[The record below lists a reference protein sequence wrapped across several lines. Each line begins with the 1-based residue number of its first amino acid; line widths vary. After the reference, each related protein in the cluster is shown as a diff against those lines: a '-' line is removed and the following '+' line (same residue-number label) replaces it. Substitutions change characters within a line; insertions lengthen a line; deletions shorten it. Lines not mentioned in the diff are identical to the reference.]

1 MLSLNSRLQTIGL
14 SAARGVDLVMQRDQ
28 LKATLPRSEAGAATA
43 KPATETSA
51 PAAEPAT
58 TPTTAVAKAGKQ
70 VLTSEQQ
77 QQVRELQRIDQNV
90 RAHEQA
96 HLSAGQ
102 GVVTSGASFTYTYG
116 PDNKQYAVA
125 GEVGIDTSAE
135 REPQAN
141 IDKGLRIQAAALA
154 PRDPSPQDYQVAAV
168 GSRLVGQGQS
178 DLVVQRQQEQLA
190 AQEAAREQRAAAG
203 GETAAGQLAPVQ
215 HAAAVEPVTAGASQ
229 ADSSATA
236 ATAATDSRRALQDV
250 YRTTNPAAAA
260 RVDTFA

>member
-1 MLSLNSRLQTIGL
+1 MLSLNSRLQTIGI

-28 LKATLPRSEAGAATA
+28 LKATLPRGEASAATA
-43 KPATETSA
+43 KSAAEASA

-58 TPTTAVAKAGKQ
+58 TPTTAVAKAGTQ

-116 PDNKQYAVA
+116 PDGKQYAVA
-125 GEVGIDTSAE
+125 GEVGIDTAAE

-178 DLVVQRQQEQLA
+178 DLLVQRQQEQLA
-190 AQEAAREQRAAAG
+190 AQEAAREQRAVA
-203 GETAAGQLAPVQ
+203 GETSAGQPAPAQ
-215 HAAAVEPVTAGASQ
+215 PAAAADSLAVQSNK
-229 ADSSATA
+229 ADSST
-236 ATAATDSRRALQDV
+236 TAATDSRRALQDV
-250 YRTTNPAAAA
+250 YRTTNPAAAS